1 MRAGGKAGRVDKVVK
16 DNLTVLV
23 VDDSAY
29 NRKMIRA
36 MLKEMKEVDTIEAVS
51 DGEEA
56 IRTVMTDPPDV
67 ITLDLNMPRMD
78 GFTFLRWLMRNNP
91 IPVIVVS
98 AEGGEKNVF
107 KALDLGALDFVVKPV
122 RYASERIIEIQDE
135 LQEKIRAIAGK
146 DVGPYLSRLKV
157 KKGVAKPAPPQPGK
171 ASGTLSAK
179 AGILV
184 IGASTGGPSAV
195 QRILSE
201 LPEDFP
207 YPAIVIQHMP
217 PVFTRQFAMR
227 LDRNTA
233 LKSKEAADGDKIEAG
248 TILVAPGGFHLV
260 ISGKKNRT
268 VEIVE
273 KKDQDRFVP
282 SVDITMSSAADVYGK
297 GAIGVLLTGMGNDG
311 AEGLNRIKEAGGYTI
326 AESEDSSVVYGM
338 PRAAVQRGAAQ
349 DILHLDKV
357 GSRIIELTRA
367 ASGLKNT
374 RSGGTKKP

>member
-1 MRAGGKAGRVDKVVK
+1 LTTRGKEKKGH
-16 DNLTVLV
+16 LTVLV

-29 NRKMIRA
+29 NRKMIRG
-36 MLKEMKEVDTIEAVS
+36 MLTDMVEVDTVAAVS

-56 IRTVMTDPPDV
+56 IRTVMTNPPDV

-122 RYASERIIEIQDE
+122 RYASERIMGIRDE

-146 DVGPYLSRLKV
+146 DMGQYLNRLKL
-157 KKGVAKPAPPQPGK
+157 KKPAAKPVSSKTVKAPDILP
-171 ASGTLSAK
+171 AK

-195 QRILSE
+195 QRVLSE
-201 LPEDFP
+201 LPENYPFP
-207 YPAIVIQHMP
+207 VVVVQHMP
-217 PVFTRQFAMR
+217 PVFTRQFSMR

-233 LKSKEAADGDKIEAG
+233 LKGMEAADGDKLEAG
-248 TILVAPGGFHLV
+248 TVLVAPGGHHIV
-260 ISGKKNRT
+260 ISGKMGRV
-268 VEIVE
+268 VEVVE
-273 KKDQDRFVP
+273 RKQTDRFVP
-282 SVDITMSSAADVYGK
+282 SVNITMSSAAEVYGERT
-297 GAIGVLLTGMGNDG
+297 IGVLLTGMGNDG
-311 AEGLNRIKEAGGYTI
+311 ADGLNRIKEAGGYTI
-326 AESEDSSVVYGM
+326 AESEESAVVYGM
-338 PRAAVQRGAAQ
+338 PRAAVLKGAAQ
-349 DILHLDKV
+349 DVLHLDKI
-357 GSRIIELTRA
+357 GPRIVELTREVT
-367 ASGLKNT
+367 GLKNT

>member
-1 MRAGGKAGRVDKVVK
+1 MTAGAKHK
-16 DNLTVLV
+16 DHVTVLV

-36 MLKEMKEVDTIEAVS
+36 MLVDMEEVDAVSAVS

-98 AEGGEKNVF
+98 AEGGEKNVL

-122 RYASERIIEIQDE
+122 RYASERVVEIRDE

-146 DVGPYLSRLKV
+146 DMGSYLTRLKV
-157 KKGVAKPAPPQPGK
+157 KKPAAKTVSPKTGK
-171 ASGTLSAK
+171 APIAPSEK

-184 IGASTGGPSAV
+184 VGASTGGPSAV
-195 QRILSE
+195 QRVLSE
-201 LPEDFP
+201 LPENYPFP
-207 YPAIVIQHMP
+207 VIVVQHMP
-217 PVFTRQFAMR
+217 PVFTRQFSTR

-233 LKSKEAADGDKIEAG
+233 LKGKEAADGDKLEVG
-248 TILVAPGGFHLV
+248 TILVAPGGHHLIV
-260 ISGKKNRT
+260 GGNKDRLVEVVERT
-268 VEIVE
+268 
-273 KKDQDRFVP
+273 DQDRFVP
-282 SVDITMSSAADVYGK
+282 SVNVTMSSAA
-297 GAIGVLLTGMGNDG
+297 
-311 AEGLNRIKEAGGYTI
+311 E
-326 AESEDSSVVYGM
+326 VYGM
-338 PRAAVQRGAAQ
+338 PRAALQKGAVQ
-349 DILHLDKV
+349 DVLHLDKI
-357 GSRIIELTRA
+357 GSRIVELTRVVT
-367 ASGLKNT
+367 GLKNT

>member
-1 MRAGGKAGRVDKVVK
+1 MTKRGQEKKGH
-16 DNLTVLV
+16 LTVLV

-29 NRKMIRA
+29 NRKMIRG
-36 MLKEMKEVDTIEAVS
+36 MLTDMDEVDTVAAVS

-122 RYASERIIEIQDE
+122 RYASERIVGIRDE

-146 DVGPYLSRLKV
+146 DMGLYLNRLKS
-157 KKGVAKPAPPQPGK
+157 KKPSAKPLPSKTVKAPNV
-171 ASGTLSAK
+171 LSAST
-179 AGILV
+179 GILV

-195 QRILSE
+195 QRVLSE
-201 LPEDFP
+201 LPGDYPFP
-207 YPAIVIQHMP
+207 VVVVQHMP
-217 PVFTRQFAMR
+217 PVFTRQFSMR

-233 LKSKEAADGDKIEAG
+233 LKGKEAADDDRLEAG
-248 TILVAPGGFHLV
+248 TVLVAPGGYHVV
-260 ISGKKNRT
+260 INGNMGRGE
-268 VEIVE
+268 VEVVE
-273 KKDQDRFVP
+273 RKQTDRFVP
-282 SVDITMSSAADVYGK
+282 SVNITMSSAAEIYGERT
-297 GAIGVLLTGMGNDG
+297 IGVLLTGMGNDG
-311 AEGLNRIKEAGGYTI
+311 ADGLNRIKEAGGYTI
-326 AESEDSSVVYGM
+326 AESEESAVVFGM
-338 PRAAVQRGAAQ
+338 PRAAVLKGAAQ
-349 DILHLDKV
+349 DVLHLDKI
-357 GSRIIELTRA
+357 GSRIVELTREA
-367 ASGLKNT
+367 TGLKNT

>member
-1 MRAGGKAGRVDKVVK
+1 MTGGDKSDK
-16 DNLTVLV
+16 GHLTILV

-36 MLKEMKEVDTIEAVS
+36 ILAEMKEVDSVSAVS

-122 RYASERIIEIQDE
+122 RYASERIVEIRGE

-146 DVGPYLSRLKV
+146 DMGLYLNRLKA
-157 KKGVAKPAPPQPGK
+157 KKPATRVVAPKPRVVH
-171 ASGTLSAK
+171 GTLPDK
-179 AGILV
+179 TGILV

-195 QRILSE
+195 QRVLSE

-207 YPAIVIQHMP
+207 LPVIVVQHMP
-217 PVFTRQFAMR
+217 PVFTRQFSSR
-227 LDRNTA
+227 LDRNTPLRA
-233 LKSKEAADGDKIEAG
+233 KEAANGDQLEAG
-248 TILVAPGGFHLV
+248 VILVAPGGHHLLV
-260 ISGKKNRT
+260 SAEKDAT
-268 VEIVE
+268 VEVVQRT
-273 KKDQDRFVP
+273 DQDRFVP
-282 SVDITMSSAADVYGK
+282 SVNLTMSSAARIYGER
-297 GAIGVLLTGMGNDG
+297 AIGVLLTGMGNDG
-311 AEGLNRIKEAGGYTI
+311 ADGLYSIKESGGHTI
-326 AESEDSSVVYGM
+326 AESEESSVVYGM
-338 PRAAVQRGAAQ
+338 PRAAMQRKAVQEV
-349 DILHLDKV
+349 LHLDKI
-357 GSRIIELTRA
+357 GSRIIELTR
-367 ASGLKNT
+367 SLTGLKNT
-374 RSGGTKKP
+374 GSGGTKRS